1 LRVVADVEVGLP
13 SADVLS
19 GFGRRPKSVLKVE
32 TLGLGVRRGR
42 PVAAAAVTVEEE
54 AMEEE
59 LAAAADAVSGFL
71 VRVDVVALVAALLL
85 CGAGVG
91 SRPGTREAAVL
102 VLSRAEEGKSA
113 GALGPPTR
121 VWLVV
126 LVVTGNAAAEVETVT
141 WDKGRWE

>member
-1 LRVVADVEVGLP
+1 M

-19 GFGRRPKSVLKVE
+19 CFGRRPKRVLKVE

-42 PVAAAAVTVEEE
+42 PVAAAVVTVEEE

-59 LAAAADAVSGFL
+59 LAAAAAAVSGFL
-71 VRVDVVALVAALLL
+71 VRVDVVALVVVVL

-102 VLSRAEEGKSA
+102 VLLREEEESA
-113 GALGPPTR
+113 GAMGPSTR

-126 LVVTGNAAAEVETVT
+126 SVVAGNAAAEVETVA
-141 WDKGRWE
+141 WNKE